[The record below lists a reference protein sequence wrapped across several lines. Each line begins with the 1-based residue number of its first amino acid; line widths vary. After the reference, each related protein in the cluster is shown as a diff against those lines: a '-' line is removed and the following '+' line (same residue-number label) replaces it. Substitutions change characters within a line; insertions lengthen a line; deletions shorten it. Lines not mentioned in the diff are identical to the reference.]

1 MILTRL
7 TYVLE
12 EARDDPYYDTAQTGF
27 RPGLCTHDSLH
38 LLRNFVGKRR
48 RGTNKVPGL
57 LVAVDLRKAFD
68 TVEHSAVIEELE
80 ESGAGTRII
89 NFVKS
94 FLKNRTFE
102 ISSGAQQP
110 RMFQNFRGVPQGA
123 ILSPTLFNLVM
134 RKIARVLRAIPHLQH
149 TTYADDIT
157 LWLLRARFWV
167 RRLNANRCRRKSDV
181 LWPCTARRDCRPQE
195 HGFVFERNGSVADA
209 AIATL
214 LCACVVLP
222 HSVGLGGGFIA
233 LIYDKKSNATH
244 VLDAREV
251 APMAASPDM
260 FIQNTEEALVG
271 GRAVAV
277 PGVVHGL
284 GELHRRFGRL
294 PWAELFTPAVN
305 LARYGFPVGPD
316 LSAALAAARIMF
328 QTNLPIKNV
337 FWNNSSNTP
346 FREGDMM
353 KQPLLAETLELISNT
368 SASAFYRGNL
378 ARKLVGDM
386 KRMGG
391 IISGH
396 DLHSY
401 FSKWREPSEAW
412 LPDGSRLLSSP
423 APSSGPIL
431 LYVVAMLSQ
440 MKAPGSEALL
450 YHRLVEMY
458 KYAYAKLNE
467 LADEDFANVTV
478 VEQGHRLDTGATSAF
493 GWASCPI
500 DAQKDAR
507 HRTRVQ
513 LLEPL
518 KQRQKCV
525 VTALI
530 EFVHLLSSAKRAMS
544 PETFC
549 GIISG
554 HDLHSYFSKWREPSE
569 AWLPDGS
576 RLLSSP
582 APSSGPILLYV
593 VAMLSQMKAPGSEA
607 LLYHRL
613 VEMYKY
619 AYAKLNEL
627 ADEDFANVTVHVHD
641 LLSAEH
647 VRKTL
652 GLIDDERTYDDPR
665 HYGLH
670 RLGGTQHGS
679 SHFSF
684 LSPTGDAVS
693 LTSSLGESFGAR
705 CIASSLGVILNN
717 HMSEFTLPRP
727 QPLVLGYTPNENNY
741 ISPGKRPV
749 TTMAPS
755 LLLDRR
761 GDAVLVIGASGGARI
776 VSSASFVMHNILWRD
791 MSLRDAVEAPRLH
804 HQLLPND
811 VVYEHKFSEDVLEEL
826 RRKGHVLK
834 AIDRRPASVNAI
846 AKSQDRVI
854 YAAADFRKGG
864 IVDGL

>member
-1 MILTRL
+1 M
-7 TYVLE
+7 VLVLLLF
-12 EARDDPYYDTAQTGF
+12 ASVTTG
-27 RPGLCTHDSLH
+27 LAL
-38 LLRNFVGKRR
+38 
-48 RGTNKVPGL
+48 
-57 LVAVDLRKAFD
+57 AAY
-68 TVEHSAVIEELE
+68 A
-80 ESGAGTRII
+80 
-89 NFVKS
+89 
-94 FLKNRTFE
+94 
-102 ISSGAQQP
+102 
-110 RMFQNFRGVPQGA
+110 
-123 ILSPTLFNLVM
+123 LF
-134 RKIARVLRAIPHLQH
+134 
-149 TTYADDIT
+149 
-157 LWLLRARFWV
+157 ARF
-167 RRLNANRCRRKSDV
+167 S
-181 LWPCTARRDCRPQE
+181 E
-195 HGFVFERNGSVADA
+195 HDPRTDAKLSSFGDFRSYAAVTDAIQCAPVTRFVFERNGSVADA

-294 PWAELFTPAVN
+294 PWSELFTPAVN
-305 LARYGFPVGPD
+305 LARYGFSVGPD

-353 KQPLLAETLELISNT
+353 KQPLLAKTLELISNT
-368 SASAFYRGNL
+368 SASAFYRGSL

-386 KRMGG
+386 KRMG
-391 IISGH
+391 
-396 DLHSY
+396 
-401 FSKWREPSEAW
+401 
-412 LPDGSRLLSSP
+412 
-423 APSSGPIL
+423 
-431 LYVVAMLSQ
+431 
-440 MKAPGSEALL
+440 
-450 YHRLVEMY
+450 
-458 KYAYAKLNE
+458 
-467 LADEDFANVTV
+467 
-478 VEQGHRLDTGATSAF
+478 
-493 GWASCPI
+493 
-500 DAQKDAR
+500 
-507 HRTRVQ
+507 
-513 LLEPL
+513 
-518 KQRQKCV
+518 
-525 VTALI
+525 
-530 EFVHLLSSAKRAMS
+530 
-544 PETFC
+544 

-652 GLIDDERTYDDPR
+652 RLIDDERTYDDPR

-670 RLGGTQHGS
+670 RLGATQHGS